1 MPAVD
6 IGPLLTSP
14 LQRNTLAAGLAWT
27 AMVAL
32 SLGWNLYQEKQR
44 IVTLAEVEA
53 KTHLA
58 RDLALRR
65 WATNHGGVY
74 VPVKGATRPNPY
86 LADVPER
93 DVVTAGGRLLTLYNP
108 ATMLREIKASQSD
121 LYGELA
127 RITAKKV
134 LNPVDLPDEWEER
147 ALSIIET
154 TKEDFSEV
162 TVIKGEA
169 YLRRMQPMIM
179 EEGCMRCHAW
189 TGIKV
194 GDVRGAT
201 DVAIPLKR
209 YASVSMEAGTRAAA
223 LHGGM
228 WLLGLGFIGFT
239 AIRSRRHGETQARH
253 QELLRKLNRA
263 VEQSG
268 SGIMIADL
276 RGTIEYVNPRFCQ
289 INGYGEEE
297 LIGRNPRILKS
308 GETDPEVY
316 RGMWATLAMGEEWR
330 GEFKNR
336 RKDGISYWCMETISP
351 IRDKSGKIT
360 HFVAVIE
367 DVSERKFAEA
377 TIHRLAF
384 YDPLTEL
391 PNRRLLRQS
400 LERAAAWSTRN
411 GMGVALFYVDLD
423 RFKTINDTLGHAAG
437 DALLVAVG
445 RRFRDCV
452 REIDTLAR
460 LGGDEFAVVVGN
472 VRSEQ
477 DAAAVAEKLV
487 RELRIPVVIDGHE
500 LNVTASIGIALY
512 PEDTEDIDTLVKNA
526 DTAMYQAKAEGK
538 NTYRFF
544 SRVPGSFSAE
554 GLAIENGLRKAVERG
569 ELFLEYQPKME
580 LATGRIY
587 GMEALVRW
595 QHPTLGRIPPVKFIP
610 LAEEIGEIAAI
621 GHWVLLTACRQTQ
634 RWRQAGHDLKVSV
647 NLSAL
652 QFHQPDLLEAI
663 AAALAEAGLPA
674 HALELEITESTL
686 VINPEQ
692 ATRTLRSLRDLGID
706 ISIDDFGTGYS
717 SLGYLKAFPVTV
729 LKIDRSFV
737 DSLGGVRGDRT
748 IVNAI
753 IALAKSLELNVVAEG
768 VENQEQ
774 MDILRELD
782 CDAIQG
788 YFLSR
793 PLAPPDFEALMGR
806 EAR

>member
-1 MPAVD
+1 
-6 IGPLLTSP
+6 
-14 LQRNTLAAGLAWT
+14 
-27 AMVAL
+27 
-32 SLGWNLYQEKQR
+32 
-44 IVTLAEVEA
+44 
-53 KTHLA
+53 
-58 RDLALRR
+58 
-65 WATNHGGVY
+65 
-74 VPVKGATRPNPY
+74 
-86 LADVPER
+86 
-93 DVVTAGGRLLTLYNP
+93 
-108 ATMLREIKASQSD
+108 
-121 LYGELA
+121 
-127 RITAKKV
+127 
-134 LNPVDLPDEWEER
+134 
-147 ALSIIET
+147 
-154 TKEDFSEV
+154 
-162 TVIKGEA
+162 
-169 YLRRMQPMIM
+169 
-179 EEGCMRCHAW
+179 
-189 TGIKV
+189 
-194 GDVRGAT
+194 
-201 DVAIPLKR
+201 
-209 YASVSMEAGTRAAA
+209 
-223 LHGGM
+223 
-228 WLLGLGFIGFT
+228 
-239 AIRSRRHGETQARH
+239 
-253 QELLRKLNRA
+253 
-263 VEQSG
+263 
-268 SGIMIADL
+268 
-276 RGTIEYVNPRFCQ
+276 
-289 INGYGEEE
+289 
-297 LIGRNPRILKS
+297 
-308 GETDPEVY
+308 
-316 RGMWATLAMGEEWR
+316 
-330 GEFKNR
+330 
-336 RKDGISYWCMETISP
+336 
-351 IRDKSGKIT
+351 
-360 HFVAVIE
+360 
-367 DVSERKFAEA
+367 
-377 TIHRLAF
+377 
-384 YDPLTEL
+384 
-391 PNRRLLRQS
+391 
-400 LERAAAWSTRN
+400 
-411 GMGVALFYVDLD
+411 
-423 RFKTINDTLGHAAG
+423 
-437 DALLVAVG
+437 
-445 RRFRDCV
+445 
-452 REIDTLAR
+452 
-460 LGGDEFAVVVGN
+460 VVGN